1 MGVFRMSTKVIFD
14 TNGDY
19 TVESEDMIRKESGSS
34 INEENKKQEGKE
46 PLRQKQPKQPS
57 KRKSRKVVEKP
68 SKESEEKPVSTA
80 KNKKQLN
87 KMLDANSE
95 NLTVEEDASIKN
107 VEETPTVEEKVIP
120 ETKSESVVVA
130 EQPVQV
136 EEKTNTTFE
145 NVIFLTI
152 SEFLKNENIEK
163 DLFTNQILSKLHV
176 FICTPA
182 TAHHIGNNLVIYG
195 AIQLD
200 TNEVVLHCIS
210 LKSNIHTIFVFY
222 INKSEVADVKFNIA
236 PSGILKV
243 DETMVCS
250 LRAKPNGI

>member
-46 PLRQKQPKQPS
+46 PLRQKQPK
-57 KRKSRKVVEKP
+57 
-68 SKESEEKPVSTA
+68 
-80 KNKKQLN
+80 
-87 KMLDANSE
+87 
-95 NLTVEEDASIKN
+95 
-107 VEETPTVEEKVIP
+107 
-120 ETKSESVVVA
+120 
-130 EQPVQV
+130 QPVQV

-222 INKSEVADVKFNIA
+222 IDKSEVADVKFNIA